1 MLHKEKERM
10 QNNWS
15 TPRRDRTKM
24 HLQQALIA
32 LTKEKGFHSVSVK
45 DIVQYAKYN
54 RSTFYVHYKDKFE
67 LADDLLSTNLAALE
81 ESFERP
87 FKLKREV
94 STNLLDNRY
103 FHIISSIYNNREFYD
118 LINYVDTIP
127 ELHTRFPQTIL
138 TIYQEKFEFK
148 TINDLPVN
156 MDYFKRYTAYG
167 FYGLLANWINTG
179 FQISKEELIKEI
191 IILSQAHMASVK
203 YLDKH

>member
-1 MLHKEKERM
+1 M
-10 QNNWS
+10 QNNSS
-15 TPRRDRTKM
+15 TPRKDRTKM
-24 HLQQALIA
+24 HFQQALIT

-67 LADDLLSTNLAALE
+67 LADDLLCTNLVGLE

-87 FKLKREV
+87 YKLKREV
-94 STNLLDNRY
+94 NTDLLNNSS
-103 FHIISSIYNNREFYD
+103 FHIISSIYSNREFYD

-127 ELHTRFPQTIL
+127 ELHTKFPQTIL
-138 TIYQEKFEFK
+138 KMYQEKFEFK
-148 TINDLPVN
+148 TLNNLPVN

-179 FQISKEELIKEI
+179 FQTPQEELIKEVI
-191 IILSQAHMASVK
+191 MLTQTHMASVK
-203 YLDKH
+203 YIGEH